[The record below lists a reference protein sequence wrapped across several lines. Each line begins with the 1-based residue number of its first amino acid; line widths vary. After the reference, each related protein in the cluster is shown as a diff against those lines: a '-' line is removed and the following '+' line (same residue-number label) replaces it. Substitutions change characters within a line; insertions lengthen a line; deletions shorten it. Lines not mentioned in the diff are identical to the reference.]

1 MKDAVRITVR
11 GQNLIPEDGP
21 GCGRPGEIEFSF
33 SRDWDRFL
41 KFAQFTQH
49 GRTFNTMLAENRC
62 RLPPE
67 IREGPYYLNVTGITP
82 DSRDRATSCYI
93 LLRAPGTGP
102 MGGGPPP
109 FPDDPPPRDLY
120 AELQRQMEEAIRQA
134 ASLTLDTTLTEEGK
148 AAESRA
154 TGEAISQAREA
165 ALQAVSG
172 ETGHLAEEI
181 AQVRADLDE
190 ALERL
195 NGAEASTDEISA
207 LREKAEA
214 LAKAVEEMEAA
225 LADLAALEGRMKKAE
240 ENGSASRERLETLEA
255 ESGKQRGQLAAL
267 EGAGERTAGA
277 VSDLLSRVSA
287 QERRMDQAEAADGR
301 TGARLEALEKSSGE
315 TAGALTLLEGKVPG
329 LAAEVEDLST
339 RCDRR
344 LDALEAAEGDDDRS
358 LRLLEGK
365 AETLLRAQ
373 DTLAG
378 DIRNASEKTA
388 ALSDTVQAL
397 SRTSEETRAEQNRL
411 RENQRRGGE
420 LLHRLEGRGEEN
432 ARRLG
437 DMEKRMTAA
446 EGTAGEHTAAI
457 DVLNKTVLAHTVT
470 LEALKDRRPDCGHPH
485 PGGGDPEAVRRAL
498 RRADDAMEIATRAAR
513 DLDTLT
519 RRVTTNESDQTRLQT
534 RLEQEIRGAV
544 MIQQGMQH
552 AGRILG
558 ISEDGRVEPVDRRLA
573 GQVQADLAQTDRAQA
588 DYVKSKPFDIYD
600 GYMAVSGLV
609 LLSQDRTPYLL
620 RVNDRGDLAVSEFT
634 I

>member
-1 MKDAVRITVR
+1 MDAVRIRVQ

-21 GCGRPGEIEFSF
+21 GCGRPGEMEFTF

-93 LLRAPGTGP
+93 MLRAPGAAAP
-102 MGGGPPP
+102 GGPPP
-109 FPDDPPPRDLY
+109 FPDPPPTSDLY

-134 ASLTLDTTLTEEGK
+134 ASLTLDTTLTEAGK

-154 TGEAISQAREA
+154 AGEAISKAREETMQ
-165 ALQAVSG
+165 ALSG
-172 ETGHLAEEI
+172 ETGRLVEEI
-181 AQVRADLDE
+181 ARIRSQLDD
-190 ALERL
+190 AVSRL
-195 NGAEASTDEISA
+195 SGTEASGEDLA
-207 LREKAEA
+207 LLEEKAEA
-214 LAKAVEEMEAA
+214 LEKAVEQLAQA
-225 LADLAALEGRMKKAE
+225 LGELEGLEERLKKAE
-240 ENGSASRERLETLEA
+240 ETGSAHRERLETLEA

-267 EGAGERTAGA
+267 EGAGERTGA
-277 VSDLLSRVSA
+277 ALSDVQAKIAA
-287 QERRMDQAEAADGR
+287 QERRLEAAEAADSRAG
-301 TGARLEALEKSSGE
+301 TRLDALEKSCGD
-315 TAGALTLLEGKVPG
+315 TAGAVTLLQGKIPG
-329 LAAEVEDLST
+329 LAAEMEDLSG

-344 LDALEAAEGDDDRS
+344 LDALEETAALFSPEDFLPM
-358 LRLLEGK
+358 LR
-365 AETLLRAQ
+365 
-373 DTLAG
+373 
-378 DIRNASEKTA
+378 EKTA
-388 ALSDTVQAL
+388 AFSDSVQAVKGTCGEM
-397 SRTSEETRAEQNRL
+397 RTELRVL

-420 LLHRLEGRGEEN
+420 ALQRLEGKGEEQ
-432 ARRLG
+432 ARKIG
-437 DMEKRMTAA
+437 EMEKRMTSA
-446 EGTAGEHTAAI
+446 EGTCGEHTAAI
-457 DVLNKTVLAHTVT
+457 DVLNKTVLAHTVA
-470 LEALKDRRPDCGHPH
+470 LDALKDRRPDGPPH
-485 PGGGDPEAVRRAL
+485 HGGDPDGWRRAM
-498 RRADDAMEIATRAAR
+498 RRADDAMEIAGRAAR
-513 DLDTLT
+513 DLDALT
-519 RRVTTNESDQTRLQT
+519 RRVSANESEQTRLQT
-534 RLEQEIRGAV
+534 RLENEVRGAV

-600 GYMAVSGLV
+600 GYMAVTGLV

-620 RVNDRGDLAVSEFT
+620 RVNDRGDLAVSAFT